1 LTIFQNC
8 WHFDLLNVALILQ
21 IIEQL
26 CQQQTSD
33 TDPEDGVVVP
43 EIQCPLSEQSFAV
56 LQGLIDPLTSSLN
69 YRELYVQS
77 LDIIQ
82 RLSFINI

>member
-1 LTIFQNC
+1 MF
-8 WHFDLLNVALILQ
+8 LNLQ

-43 EIQCPLSEQSFAV
+43 EIQCPLSEQSLAV

-82 RLSFINI
+82 RLCFY

>member
-1 LTIFQNC
+1 M
-8 WHFDLLNVALILQ
+8 LQ
-21 IIEQL
+21 TPVVEPDVEIMEQL

-43 EIQCPLSEQSFAV
+43 EIQCPLSEQSLAI

-69 YRELYVQS
+69 DRELYVQS

-82 RLSFINI
+82 RLCFI